1 MIQETTPALVPA
13 WLFSFGLSD
22 RVGTPDLFL
31 SREDVSGAAHAGA
44 MRLGFELGVS
54 GYLCVGTVPT
64 VAFLIRDT
72 PNQAEIDR
80 IHKALWNQG
89 LASLLLVAEKNAIRV
104 YSLWRRPVEREG
116 QRPERGDKRLIEVL
130 ELSSEALSV
139 LSGARLIGGIE
150 SGQYFEDHEDAFDRR
165 SRIDAT
171 LLDNLRITHK
181 NLVKLG
187 LAADAS
193 RALLLQT
200 IFIAYLE
207 DRGIIDADY
216 YAAGLPGEKV
226 NSWAAVLE
234 RGDQSLLDRLFS
246 VLRGHFNGDIFYA
259 PSSFD
264 PDTEVPLLNAD
275 HLSVLASFRSG
286 LVKLETGQG
295 RFWPYNFAFI
305 PVELISAIYDRFL
318 NDSDQGRRAT
328 GAYYTPRFL
337 ADLAV
342 DLVWQEIA
350 DSIVDSE
357 PLRILDPACGSAI
370 FLVRIFQRLVEEWR
384 RRHPGHEPEWDHL
397 KGVLSNLHGWDK
409 QPAAVRI
416 GVFSL
421 YVALLEQVYP
431 PAIKA
436 LMDEGKVL
444 PQLFG
449 RNLKAQDFFELPE
462 TESVRFDLIIG
473 NPPWVSKK
481 GGAVATALAWCKT
494 HGYPMPGLELA
505 WAFLW
510 KSSMHMAQGG
520 RAALLLPAMG
530 VFLNHNPETDK
541 ARARWIDEVEL
552 LRVVN
557 FADLRF
563 QLFEGADR
571 PTVLAIYRLPEKGTR
586 DYRFD
591 YWVPK
596 ANRLLGAAR
605 LLTIASVDQ
614 SRVAASTAKREPLFW
629 KRRMWA
635 TGRDLKLLSWL
646 TDLPDIGKFTS
657 TYRQARLRPQP
668 ADKWVIGQGFQEL
681 HRDLE
686 KGLSHGFA
694 NDSTLPD
701 YPFLETERFRPWVI
715 PTIDAPPWPTTEVR
729 RAGFSEGYPGPHIL
743 VIKGI
748 QQQEGVL
755 RAAYVE
761 QSLAFRHS
769 IQSIRFPAG
778 QENRAKLM
786 AAVLNSRLA
795 GWFYFHTTASLGAER
810 PEVHQR
816 QLLSL
821 PFPVPE
827 ELNDPDRARRAEQGI
842 ISIMNTLL
850 ARKDDPLAPT
860 DWTTSYIEEANQ
872 LVYDYYGLSPDERA
886 VIEDGIKE
894 VLPSV
899 QPHRGV
905 VTPLFKE
912 STASGRQEYARMIV
926 STLDRWLDG
935 TVNVRVFEGK
945 GEWSLIELSLN
956 APKSESTIWI
966 EQQPE
971 SLMKALQRVMA
982 TLPSGSSHN
991 VQLRP
996 DFKVFL
1002 DDALFLIKPPD
1013 ARFWMRSAAL
1023 NDADDIAGA
1032 LLLRQKRNVVSEA
1045 GDVDHW

>member
-1 MIQETTPALVPA
+1 MIQETIAPLVPE
-13 WLFSFGLSD
+13 WLASFGLSD

-31 SREDVSGAAHAGA
+31 SRENVLGAAHASA
-44 MRLGFELGVS
+44 MRLGFDLGVS

-72 PNQAEIDR
+72 LDQAEIDR

-89 LASLLLVAEKNAIRV
+89 LASLLLVVVSNAIRV

-116 QRPERGDKRLIEVL
+116 QRLERDDKRLIEVL
-130 ELSSEALSV
+130 DLAREALSA
-139 LSGARLIGGIE
+139 LAGAKLIAGVE
-150 SGQYFEDHEDAFDRR
+150 SGQYFEDHEVAFDRR
-165 SRIDAT
+165 SRIDTT

-181 NLVKLG
+181 NLVKQG
-187 LAADAS
+187 LSADAS

-207 DRGIIDADY
+207 DRGIIDPDY
-216 YAAGLPGEKV
+216 YASGLPGEKID
-226 NSWAAVLE
+226 SWAAVLE
-234 RGDQSLLDRLFS
+234 RGDESLLNRLFS
-246 VLRGHFNGDIFYA
+246 VLRGHFDGDIFYA

-264 PDTEVPLLNAD
+264 PDTEVSPLSAD
-275 HLSVLASFRSG
+275 HLAVLASFRSG

-318 NDSDQGRRAT
+318 NDSDKGRRAT

-342 DLVWQEIA
+342 DLAWQEIA
-350 DSIVDSE
+350 GRIVASE

-384 RRHPGHEPEWDHL
+384 GRHPGLDPEWDSL
-397 KGVLSNLHGWDK
+397 KALLANLHGWDK

-421 YVALLEQVYP
+421 YVALLEQVYA

-436 LMDEGKVL
+436 LMEEGKVL
-444 PQLFG
+444 PELFG
-449 RNLKAQDFFELPE
+449 RNLRAQDFFEE
-462 TESVRFDLIIG
+462 TGTDCLKFDLIIG

-481 GGAVATALAWCKT
+481 EAAVATALQWCED

-510 KSSMHMAQGG
+510 KSSTHLAQEG

-530 VFLNHNPETDK
+530 VFLNHNRETDK
-541 ARARWIDEVEL
+541 ARARWINQVDL

-563 QLFEGADR
+563 QLFEGANR
-571 PTVLAIYRLPEKGTR
+571 PTVLAIYRLSEKLGR

-596 ANRLLGAAR
+596 ANRLLSAAR

-635 TGRDLKLLSWL
+635 TGRDLKLLSWI
-646 TDLPDIGKFTS
+646 TDLPVLGQFTR

-668 ADKWVIGQGFQEL
+668 ADCWVIGQGFQEL
-681 HRDLE
+681 HRDRE
-686 KGLSHGFA
+686 KGLSHGFT

-715 PTIDAPPWPTTEVR
+715 PTIDAPPWRTTEVR
-729 RAGFSEGYPGPHIL
+729 RAGFSEGYPGPHVL

-761 QSLAFRHS
+761 QSLSFRHS
-769 IQSIRFPAG
+769 IQCIRFPAG
-778 QENRAKLM
+778 QEDRAKLLT
-786 AAVLNSRLA
+786 AVLNSRLA

-821 PFPVPE
+821 PFPAPE
-827 ELNDPDRARRAEQGI
+827 DLNDPDRARRAEQGI
-842 ISIMNTLL
+842 INVINTLL
-850 ARKDDPLAPT
+850 AKKEELLAST
-860 DWTTSYIEEANQ
+860 DWMTSYIEDANQ
-872 LVYDYYGLSPDERA
+872 LVYDYYGLTPDER
-886 VIEDGIKE
+886 VVVEDGIRE

-905 VTPLFKE
+905 VTPLLKD
-912 STASGRQEYARMIV
+912 STDSERREYARMIV
-926 STLDRWLDG
+926 GTLDRWMNGSVHVRVLDG
-935 TVNVRVFEGK
+935 KR
-945 GEWSLIELSLN
+945 EWSLVELSLN
-956 APKSESTIWI
+956 APESKSTIRV

-971 SLMKALQRVMA
+971 SLVKALQRVMA
-982 TLPSGSSHN
+982 TLPTGSSHN

-996 DFKVFL
+996 DFKVL
-1002 DDALFLIKPPD
+1002 VDDALFLIKPPD

-1023 NDADDIAGA
+1023 NDADEIAGD
-1032 LLLRQKRNVVSEA
+1032 LLLQQKRKVMNEA
-1045 GDVDHW
+1045 GNVDHW